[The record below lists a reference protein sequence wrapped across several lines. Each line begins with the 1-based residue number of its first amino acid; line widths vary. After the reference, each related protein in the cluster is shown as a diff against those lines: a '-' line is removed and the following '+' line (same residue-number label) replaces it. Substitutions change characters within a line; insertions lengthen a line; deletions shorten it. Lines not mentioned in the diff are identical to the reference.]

1 MAVNTVLYHPGAN
14 EMLHY
19 WTEDIEGNGSTIG
32 TVLFDRICLSLCLS
46 VCLFV
51 CLSVCLS
58 VCPSIYLLYT
68 TMDVARRVTDIFCI
82 SLIRMFVR
90 FLILVG
96 QTDL

>member
-1 MAVNTVLYHPGAN
+1 M

-32 TVLFDRICLSLCLS
+32 TVLFDRI
-46 VCLFV
+46 
-51 CLSVCLS
+51 CLS